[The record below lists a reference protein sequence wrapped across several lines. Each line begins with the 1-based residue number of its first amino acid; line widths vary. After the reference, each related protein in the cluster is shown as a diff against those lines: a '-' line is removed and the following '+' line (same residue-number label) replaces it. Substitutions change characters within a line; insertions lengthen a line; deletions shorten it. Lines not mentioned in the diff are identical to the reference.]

1 MNHMKK
7 KSLLLILVIILVVSK
22 LYAKLEYEYKCFK
35 LINVALVNENKQ
47 YRVNQNLSIQTA
59 DKQLNNMVSV
69 GLYSGNNQMLK
80 IEDTNE
86 SMFVLS
92 TQKGNWLYNKK
103 LKSPIRIGASWNINN
118 LDIQDVLR
126 IDFENGYRLND
137 IVMKEELID
146 IAHIGE
152 FIELQRVEKNYLY
165 SYVYFSKYN
174 SDSDDLQKYIMIFC
188 DKEKKPIKSAI
199 YTVKSVSNKMCFG
212 YIEIQSYVFNRNVK
226 TTCEINKIEEI
237 KVPKVL
243 FTASKIQEL
252 AEYLK

>member
-22 LYAKLEYEYKCFK
+22 LYAKLEDEYKCFK

-118 LDIQDVLR
+118 LDINTPFLNLGLDSLGIIKAQTMLLKYNFILTTQDFYKYSTIKKLADR
-126 IDFENGYRLND
+126 IDSNIYNYQEQD
-137 IVMKEELID
+137 IKIPD
-146 IAHIGE
+146 E
-152 FIELQRVEKNYLY
+152 FKH
-165 SYVYFSKYN
+165 
-174 SDSDDLQKYIMIFC
+174 
-188 DKEKKPIKSAI
+188 KPD
-199 YTVKSVSNKMCFG
+199 
-212 YIEIQSYVFNRNVK
+212 
-226 TTCEINKIEEI
+226 
-237 KVPKVL
+237 
-243 FTASKIQEL
+243 
-252 AEYLK
+252 